1 MSDSFDTTP
10 APASAPQSSVPQPT
24 TPPAR
29 RKWLTPTLAIVAT
42 LAVGLA
48 GGVLIGHATAA
59 SAQASGQAGFTRG
72 LGGGGTGGGTGG
84 TGGGDGFAGG
94 GFTAGT
100 IVSVTGSTIVV
111 KTQDGTEKTVTTTGS
126 TKVTK
131 TTASTLADL
140 KAGETVTVMGQASS
154 NGDVT
159 ATSVAEGTLRQFG
172 GRLGSGAGA
181 PTAAPST
188 NG

>member
-1 MSDSFDTTP
+1 MSDNFDIS
-10 APASAPQSSVPQPT
+10 PASAPQSAPQPT
-24 TPPAR
+24 TPPTR

-42 LAVGLA
+42 LAVGLT

-59 SAQASGQAGFTRG
+59 SAQASGPAGFTRG
-72 LGGGGTGGGTGG
+72 LGGTGEGAGGAG
-84 TGGGDGFAGG
+84 GFAGG

-100 IVSVTGSTIVV
+100 IVSITGSTIVV
-111 KTQDGTEKTVTTTGS
+111 KTQDGTEKTVTTTDS

-140 KAGETVTVMGQASS
+140 KAGETVTVIGQAGS
-154 NGDVT
+154 NGDVA

-172 GRLGSGAGA
+172 GRPGGGAGA
-181 PTAAPST
+181 PTGAPGS